1 MVMNVEAL
9 STKKG
14 VEFAKI
20 FLIGKSMMIVDEST
34 TIKNPQAKRTKNILS
49 LSKEAKYRRI
59 LTGITCNTITYGS
72 MVTDGFS

>member
-14 VEFAKI
+14 VEFARI

-34 TIKNPQAKRTKNILS
+34 TIKNPQAKRTKNILA
-49 LSKEAKYRRI
+49 LSKEAKI
-59 LTGITCNTITYGS
+59 
-72 MVTDGFS
+72 